1 MSHPDSDSTILTRRE
16 FLVTAGVG
24 LAAIAT
30 GCKANRRSTQV
41 DQSVLYQAP
50 LAPPP
55 QGPPDFILR
64 NGKVFTVDAG
74 NTIAQ
79 ALAVKDG
86 FIQAVGANETIDAL
100 KAAST
105 QVVELSGRVLTPG
118 LIDAHIHVGYL
129 DVLNQ
134 MIPFLPPE
142 IKTVEDM
149 MAKLKDVAAQTP
161 EGQWIQVYFITN
173 DQKRLPTRQEMDAVA
188 PNNPVWMMQQ
198 GGHIGAANSLA
209 LQLASITAETPD
221 PPGGIIERDKNGEPT
236 GAFYNH
242 RAMNVLRHA
251 IPPRPEDT
259 AYKSIRE
266 GQPVLL
272 SHGVTSFQDVYVFG
286 SNVIDAYMQLGKD
299 GQMVIQGAIYPV
311 LENPADAEYLLGLEH
326 YKSDFM
332 RLGGYKLQ
340 IDGSALTAYCH
351 EATKGSRW
359 DMPAWPEDIYKK
371 AVKAFHDTG
380 LQVCVHCVGDAA
392 VDLTLDAF
400 EEAMNANP
408 RPDPRHRIEHC
419 CLTKPE
425 TTQRI
430 KDLGVVVS
438 NTPAFIR
445 MVGDFFVDVFGDN
458 RYDRIIV
465 EREWLEAGVPMALG
479 SDYPSTPWIQPQM
492 TMASA
497 IARKTASQ
505 KTLNPEQCMTF
516 EEALRAHTIGSAYAG
531 FEEGLKGSLEPGKL
545 ADLAVW
551 TQDPSA
557 MDPRQLV
564 DATIDMTYVR
574 GKLLYSVSA

>member
-1 MSHPDSDSTILTRRE
+1 
-16 FLVTAGVG
+16 
-24 LAAIAT
+24 
-30 GCKANRRSTQV
+30 
-41 DQSVLYQAP
+41 
-50 LAPPP
+50 
-55 QGPPDFILR
+55 
-64 NGKVFTVDAG
+64 
-74 NTIAQ
+74 
-79 ALAVKDG
+79 
-86 FIQAVGANETIDAL
+86 
-100 KAAST
+100 
-105 QVVELSGRVLTPG
+105 
-118 LIDAHIHVGYL
+118 
-129 DVLNQ
+129 
-134 MIPFLPPE
+134 
-142 IKTVEDM
+142 
-149 MAKLKDVAAQTP
+149 
-161 EGQWIQVYFITN
+161 
-173 DQKRLPTRQEMDAVA
+173 
-188 PNNPVWMMQQ
+188 
-198 GGHIGAANSLA
+198 
-209 LQLASITAETPD
+209 
-221 PPGGIIERDKNGEPT
+221 
-236 GAFYNH
+236 
-242 RAMNVLRHA
+242 
-251 IPPRPEDT
+251 
-259 AYKSIRE
+259 
-266 GQPVLL
+266 
-272 SHGVTSFQDVYVFG
+272 
-286 SNVIDAYMQLGKD
+286 
-299 GQMVIQGAIYPV
+299 
-311 LENPADAEYLLGLEH
+311 
-326 YKSDFM
+326 M

-557 MDPRQLV
+557 MDSRQLV
-564 DATIDMTYVR
+564 NATIDMTYVR
-574 GKLLYSVSA
+574 GKMLYSVSA